1 MIDTVSHE
9 LRTPLTS
16 IQGYTSRLLRQDIEI
31 DKETQQKSLKVI
43 KKQSERL
50 KRMIEDLLVIPD
62 IEDSRLNV
70 IMDSI
75 SVP

>member
-1 MIDTVSHE
+1 MVDTVSHE
-9 LRTPLTS
+9 FRTPLTS

-50 KRMIEDLLVIPD
+50 KR
-62 IEDSRLNV
+62 
-70 IMDSI
+70 
-75 SVP
+75 